1 MENVLSYVNNPHKIN
16 NWVMQHQSSVQIW
29 SMFVLTLFLVVLF
42 ISDRQF
48 SFMLT
53 FSSMISMMSLLM
65 MLFKIE
71 MAKSVQGVSM
81 NMIISF
87 LLFLSCRAASII
99 FWQGYLPYDATGD
112 WMYQFVEVIQ
122 VAICGLIL
130 FRGMVTYK
138 DTAADSEFDSLNPL
152 YLIGPAF
159 IMGLLIHPNLNLSFV
174 GDFLWAF
181 SMYLEAVSG
190 LPQLVLFHKESAVKS
205 FTSHFLFAQFLGKAA
220 SLLFWLFTHVE
231 LADESR
237 FPGYWIIIMQ
247 GVQILIM
254 ADFIYQYINCISKGV
269 SVENIISPEREL

>member
-1 MENVLSYVNNPHKIN
+1 MSTFMTSTNKIN
-16 NWVMQHQSSVQIW
+16 AWVMQHQSSVQIW
-29 SMFVLTLFLVVLF
+29 SMFTLTLFLVILF

-65 MLFKIE
+65 VFFKIE

-87 LLFLSCRAASII
+87 LVFLSCRAASII

-112 WMYQFVEVIQ
+112 WMYQSVEVIQ
-122 VAICGLIL
+122 VTICGLIL

-138 DTAADSEFDSLNPL
+138 HTAADSEFDSLNPL
-152 YLIGPAF
+152 YLICPAF
-159 IMGLLIHPNLNLSFV
+159 VMGILIHPKLNLSFV

-205 FTSHFLFAQFLGKAA
+205 FTSHFLFAQFVGKAA
-220 SLLFWLFTHVE
+220 SLLFWLFTHAE
-231 LADESR
+231 LAEDASK

-254 ADFIYQYINCISKGV
+254 VDFIYQYINCISRGV